1 MIWHIKNHWKS
12 LKMMAKTATLNNQN
26 LIKNNEIESF
36 FLATSLA
43 LCFKNEFFEISPFC
57 LGYLKSFFSFI
68 WIEEMQKKIPRKIC
82 SNYE

>member
-43 LCFKNEFFEISPFC
+43 VCFENEFFEISPFC

-68 WIEEMQKKIPRKIC
+68 WNEEMQKKNTEKDM
-82 SNYE
+82 